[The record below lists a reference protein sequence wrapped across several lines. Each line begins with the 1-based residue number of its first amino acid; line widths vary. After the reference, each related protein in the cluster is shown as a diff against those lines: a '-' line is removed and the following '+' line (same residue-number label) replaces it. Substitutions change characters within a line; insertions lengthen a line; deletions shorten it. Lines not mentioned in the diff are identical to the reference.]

1 MHADGVEYSPRLHLY
16 PASRLTH
23 RDEKAARLTLP
34 SAAPATS
41 PRRARSARTRTKAH
55 GGTKDKA
62 RACRRGWGERAAS
75 DGSPARRQR
84 SRGPASAAIS
94 GTPRHRI
101 RILRGSSMPRSHLM
115 RHLGRSLS
123 RFCTETHTFRCA
135 LRPRPP
141 ACPECMC
148 SSGLM
153 QVRAA
158 VGLLATHACP
168 GTGVLLPLTGRF
180 LVDLPLFW
188 GYELEGASVAR

>member
-1 MHADGVEYSPRLHLY
+1 MHADGVECSSRLHLH

-75 DGSPARRQR
+75 DGSPARRER

-101 RILRGSSMPRSHLM
+101 RILRSLDSLIPSDASSGAIPVPILHRGSHLQM
-115 RHLGRSLS
+115 RLAAPAACVPGTYVQFWVNAGPCSGWASGDSCMPGHRGASATHRQVLGRSSAFL
-123 RFCTETHTFRCA
+123 
-135 LRPRPP
+135 
-141 ACPECMC
+141 
-148 SSGLM
+148 GL
-153 QVRAA
+153 
-158 VGLLATHACP
+158 
-168 GTGVLLPLTGRF
+168 
-180 LVDLPLFW
+180 
-188 GYELEGASVAR
+188 